1 MYSKEPDIASLI
13 SSRICHDL
21 VSPLGAISN
30 GLELLELSGA
40 TNGPEY
46 ELLHDSLANATARIN
61 FFRYAFGS
69 RSDDTFLAENAIRTT
84 LDGFYAGTR
93 IRVIWS
99 IQGEVPRNQAKL
111 ALLVI
116 QCLET
121 FLPIGGVITASCDAS
136 RWHFSAT
143 DERLRPNEENLN
155 HLLGRALRPGLKPSE
170 IQFELARRIL
180 ADERLT
186 PESRRTDTEF
196 SLSYRFLTG

>member
-30 GLELLELSGA
+30 GLELLELTGA
-40 TNGPEY
+40 TAGPEY

-61 FFRYAFGS
+61 FFRYAFGARNDGS
-69 RSDDTFLAENAIRTT
+69 VLPEHAIRTT
-84 LDGFYAGTR
+84 LEGFYAGTR
-93 IRVIWS
+93 VSVIWS
-99 IQGEVPRNQAKL
+99 VRGEVPRNQAKL

-121 FLPIGGVITASCDAS
+121 FLPVGGVITATSDGGN
-136 RWHFSAT
+136 WEITAT
-143 DERLRPNEENLN
+143 DERLRPNEENLE
-155 HLLGRALRPGLKPSE
+155 HLLDRTLRPGLKPSE

-180 ADERLT
+180 TDERLM

-196 SLSYRFLTG
+196 SLSYRFLTA